1 MNIQQLR
8 QSLKLKW
15 VNYYYKNRAWLVK
28 TRVWG
33 TYNGS
38 RRPSSGFILATVS
51 ILEPDLEQFLPFI
64 VELNSDPDEI
74 VSALGLNFNPEEEL
88 HLVNLEAPTAENQ
101 ISNSLQET
109 LLNGKSSSNR
119 VATVVDSKNQ
129 PVSSVEITG
138 EIQSSSLPEILCD
151 RKSWVSSVVGI
162 NEESKTVPSLVA
174 TTSSEKSKSKSLPLL
189 TAGVC
194 PNIESKSDTVPTVA
208 IEPLTVEINSTIV
221 PSMAFFSK
229 EVALQS
235 KFFRAVDF
243 ATELELKSSPIS
255 SIAVATCHGEN
266 GNKFLQMVALSDNT
280 AERNCVSR
288 FAIDTDVESK
298 DRFITIPQNHLQQEA
313 NLLPKHRVR
322 HLADWIDDCC
332 QGRGWDGEASVIP

>member
-28 TRVWG
+28 MRVWG

-38 RRPSSGFILATVS
+38 RRPSSSFILATVS
-51 ILEPDLEQFLPFI
+51 ILEPELEQFLPFI
-64 VELNSDPDEI
+64 VELNSDPDGI

-88 HLVNLEAPTAENQ
+88 DLVNLEAPTAENQ

-119 VATVVDSKNQ
+119 VATVVESKSQ
-129 PVSSVEITG
+129 PVGFVEITG
-138 EIQSSSLPEILCD
+138 EFESKSLPEILCD
-151 RKSWVSSVVGI
+151 RKPWISTVVGI
-162 NEESKTVPSLVA
+162 YEESKTAPSLVA
-174 TTSSEKSKSKSLPLL
+174 TIGIEESTRKSLPLVS
-189 TAGVC
+189 AGVS
-194 PNIESKSDTVPTVA
+194 PKIESKSDTVPTVA
-208 IEPLTVEINSTIV
+208 VEPSTVENESTLV
-221 PSMAFFSK
+221 PSWAFFSK

-255 SIAVATCHGEN
+255 PVAVATCHGEN
-266 GNKFLQMVALSDNT
+266 DNQFRQMVALYDNT
-280 AERNCVSR
+280 AARNCVSR
-288 FAIDTDVESK
+288 FAIDTNVESK
-298 DRFITIPQNHLQQEA
+298 DRFVTIPHNHIQKEV

-322 HLADWIDDCC
+322 HLADWIDECC
-332 QGRGWDGEASVIP
+332 QGRG